1 MFGLGRLHNAFRQF
15 ISSVSPTDDL
25 IDKEI
30 KETCQSIF
38 TNNILSKDH
47 KSFIYQPI
55 ILEPLSDTY
64 FTYTIIRN
72 RNIFRKTVYT
82 VICKDTKDKIMYI
95 IENKKFY
102 QNYKSYSIYLNYKPR
117 QYVGYLPKD
126 IETLIYSF
134 DGEKFNKKEK
144 NGLYIGKIVTDKNL
158 FVLDTN
164 HSDLL
169 ENYSYKNNNMRIY
182 QKFDKGIT
190 WRKQIKKTLIEIK
203 NMKINKKNKT
213 ITGNMN
219 HFINESPIWHE
230 ALNVWVLNFNGM
242 VNTSSTKNTIIK
254 DLRNNRVALFG
265 KMREN
270 EYDLNIKYPFSLIQ
284 GITFAIACLNK

>member
-1 MFGLGRLHNAFRQF
+1 MFGLGSLHNALGQY
-15 ISSVSPTDDL
+15 ISSILPADDL
-25 IDKEI
+25 TDNEI
-30 KETCQSIF
+30 KETHQSIF
-38 TNNILSKDH
+38 TNNILLKDH
-47 KSFIYQPI
+47 KLFIYQPI
-55 ILEPLSDTY
+55 ILEPFSDAY

-72 RNIFRKTVYT
+72 YNIFRNTVYT

-102 QNYKSYSIYLNYKPR
+102 QTYKSYSIYLNYKPR
-117 QYVGYLPKD
+117 EYVGYLPKD

-134 DGEKFNKKEK
+134 DEKKFNKKEK
-144 NGLYIGKIVTDKNL
+144 DGLYIGRIVTDKKL

-169 ENYSYKNNNMRIY
+169 ENYSYKNNNMKIY
-182 QKFDKGIT
+182 QKYDKGIT
-190 WRKQIKKTLIEIK
+190 RQKRIKKTFIEMK

-219 HFINESPIWHE
+219 HFINESPQWYK
-230 ALNVWVLNFNGM
+230 ALNIWILNFNGM
-242 VNTSSTKNTIIK
+242 VSTSSTKNTIIK
-254 DLRNNRVALFG
+254 DFQNNRIALFG